1 MYVCIMLGYEFQ
13 KPQVSIDHRQN
24 IILTILD
31 SNYSRLQRRRR
42 RIECVFFLLSRKLLV
57 KGGRA
62 WSLNV
67 RKCACVWEP
76 RGALNCGTGSQTRA
90 RKEKHAAV
98 ASSRLSEEDHFPTVS
113 QPVQGAEKK
122 VTNSC
127 EQFKDRPFIFLA
139 SGALMAGRER
149 QSIKSPIARVTF
161 LIGIPD
167 ISKCAG
173 DYDREHVLFGDQHSP
188 PTSIKKRR
196 GVINIPRQLK
206 WKLKLR
212 SSHPQSNPGGW
223 EPCLWISSHILDRP
237 YPLCWRGWR

>member
-1 MYVCIMLGYEFQ
+1 MCVR
-13 KPQVSIDHRQN
+13 VR
-24 IILTILD
+24 TA
-31 SNYSRLQRRRR
+31 R
-42 RIECVFFLLSRKLLV
+42 RIKLWHWVANPRAKRKTRSSCVESI
-57 KGGRA
+57 
-62 WSLNV
+62 
-67 RKCACVWEP
+67 
-76 RGALNCGTGSQTRA
+76 
-90 RKEKHAAV
+90 
-98 ASSRLSEEDHFPTVS
+98 EEDHFPTVS
-113 QPVQGAEKK
+113 QSVQGAEKK

-167 ISKCAG
+167 ISKCAC

-206 WKLKLR
+206 
-212 SSHPQSNPGGW
+212 
-223 EPCLWISSHILDRP
+223 
-237 YPLCWRGWR
+237 

>member
-76 RGALNCGTGSQTRA
+76 RGALNCGTGSQTRV

-98 ASSRLSEEDHFPTVS
+98 ASSRLRRITFQLSVS
-113 QPVQGAEKK
+113 QFKAQKK
-122 VTNSC
+122 
-127 EQFKDRPFIFLA
+127 RLRILA
-139 SGALMAGRER
+139 GNLRTGPSFFSPPGALMAGRER

-167 ISKCAG
+167 ISKCAC